1 MGGSPRMLPQVAVRS
16 RREKQVKWKKGWS
29 SFNVKMQQQGGD
41 TQGAVGVGS
50 DTQGP
55 L

>member
-1 MGGSPRMLPQVAVRS
+1 MNVPQVAVRS

-29 SFNVKMQQQGGD
+29 RFNVKMQAARQRH
-41 TQGAVGVGS
+41 QGAVGVGS
-50 DTQGP
+50 DAQGP